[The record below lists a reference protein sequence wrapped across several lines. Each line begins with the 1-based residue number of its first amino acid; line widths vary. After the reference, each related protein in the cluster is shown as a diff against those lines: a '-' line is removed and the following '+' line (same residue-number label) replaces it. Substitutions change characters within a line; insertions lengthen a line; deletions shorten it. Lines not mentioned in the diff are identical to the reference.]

1 MASRKDQQMR
11 LRLTQEAARILIESG
26 SRDFALAKRKAAE
39 HLSAHDTR
47 HMPSNLEIEQAVAEY
62 QRLFRS
68 TSQPQYLQQ
77 LREDAYEAM
86 QFFHEFE
93 PRLVGPVL
101 TGTADINTAI
111 SLHVF
116 TDTPEEI
123 SLLLLQEKIPF
134 ETGEKRLRLREDSFQ
149 NFPMVRFLVKQNR
162 IELIIFPVSKRVP
175 TPLSPI
181 DGRPVQR
188 ANLETVEILLHDDSA
203 HQSSLIGG

>member
-1 MASRKDQQMR
+1 MASRKDQHMR
-11 LRLTQEAARILIESG
+11 LLLAQEAARILLDSG

-47 HMPSNLEIEQAVAEY
+47 QMPSNLEIEQAVAEY

-68 TSQPQYLQQ
+68 QSQPQHLQQ

-86 QFFHEFE
+86 QFFQDFD

-101 TGTADINTAI
+101 TGTADINTTI

-123 SLLLLQEKIPF
+123 SLLLLNQHIPF
-134 ETGEKRLRLREDSFQ
+134 ETSEKRLRLREDTYQ
-149 NFPMVRFLVKQNR
+149 VFPMVSFLARQNR
-162 IELIIFPVSKRVP
+162 IEVIIFPVSKRVP
-175 TPLSPI
+175 TPLSPV

-188 ANLETVEILLHDDSA
+188 ANLASVEVLLNENVA
-203 HQSSLIGG
+203 QSDLIGG